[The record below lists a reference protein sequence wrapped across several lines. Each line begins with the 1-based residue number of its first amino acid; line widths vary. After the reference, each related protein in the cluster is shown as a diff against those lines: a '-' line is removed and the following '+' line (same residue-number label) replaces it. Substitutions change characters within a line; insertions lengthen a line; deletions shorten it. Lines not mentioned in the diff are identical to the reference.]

1 MKNFIIPAL
10 MLATLS
16 ASAQDLPKPSPF
28 GKVEQVVGLTN
39 ISVEYSRPSMKGR
52 EIFGGLV
59 PYDKVWRTGANLNT
73 IIEFSGPVKIE
84 GKDLAAGKY
93 SLFTIPGQQSWEII
107 FNKNIELSG
116 EGDRKDE
123 EDALRVKVPAGKG
136 DNFETFTILFDNVK
150 DDKAELQLRWATTV
164 AKVNIHA
171 DAMDMS
177 MANIKEALAKPDADF
192 RAYHNSA
199 RFLIDRNMM
208 PKEALQY
215 AQKSTELEKTF
226 WNVHT
231 LALAHAANGQYDKA
245 IAAAEE
251 SKKMAE
257 EIKYD
262 AYVKINDEKIAEWK
276 KASAT
281 GSKPAK
287 TGTAPAPAK

>member
-1 MKNFIIPAL
+1 MKNLLLPAL
-10 MLATLS
+10 LLASLTVH
-16 ASAQDLPKPSPF
+16 AQDLPKPSPF

-59 PYDKVWRTGANLNT
+59 PYDQVWRTGANLNT
-73 IIEFSGPVKIE
+73 IIELSGPVKVE

-93 SLFTIPGQQSWEII
+93 SLFTIPGKESWEVI
-107 FNKNIELSG
+107 FNKNIELNG

-123 EDALRVKVPAGKG
+123 EDVLRVKVPAGKG

-150 DDKAELQLRWATTV
+150 DDKAELQLRWANTV

-171 DAMDMS
+171 DAKDMS
-177 MANIKEALAKPDADF
+177 LANIKEALAKPDADF

-199 RFLIDRNMM
+199 RYLIDRNMM

-215 AQKSTELEKTF
+215 AKKSTEMEKTF
-226 WNVHT
+226 WNMHT
-231 LALAHAANGQYDKA
+231 LALAYAANDQYKEA

-251 SKKMAE
+251 SRKMAE

-262 AYVKINDEKIAEWK
+262 AYIKLNNEKIAEWQR
-276 KASAT
+276 STPAT
-281 GSKPAK
+281 K
-287 TGTAPAPAK
+287 TPTKGTAAPAPSK